1 MTALIRRNLIHRNA
15 IHQTRHILMKI
26 PTGTERLNQRL
37 ITRKISHNTQL
48 NLRIIRTQQ
57 RLKTLTGHK
66 SRTNLTTSRITIR
79 NILQIRINRTQPT
92 SRSHSLLKRRM
103 NTTIRPVRRINQRL
117 HNLLKLILLTMQQQ
131 RIKKLTSPII
141 TIRTITQHLQSS
153 RIRSIRTSLSLLRR
167 LQAHILKQNLL
178 QLLRTLQIHALA
190 RILPCRF
197 LRVIRVG
204 GKLFAHAHQ
213 PVHIDLRT
221 GMLHVVQH
229 AGYWNLHRFKQ

>member
-1 MTALIRRNLIHRNA
+1 
-15 IHQTRHILMKI
+15 
-26 PTGTERLNQRL
+26 
-37 ITRKISHNTQL
+37 
-48 NLRIIRTQQ
+48 
-57 RLKTLTGHK
+57 
-66 SRTNLTTSRITIR
+66 
-79 NILQIRINRTQPT
+79 
-92 SRSHSLLKRRM
+92 M

-167 LQAHILKQNLL
+167 LQTHILKQNLL

-204 GKLFAHAHQ
+204 GKLFTHAHQ

-221 GMLHVVQH
+221 GMLHAIQH
-229 AGYWNLHRFKQ
+229 TGYWNLHRFKQ